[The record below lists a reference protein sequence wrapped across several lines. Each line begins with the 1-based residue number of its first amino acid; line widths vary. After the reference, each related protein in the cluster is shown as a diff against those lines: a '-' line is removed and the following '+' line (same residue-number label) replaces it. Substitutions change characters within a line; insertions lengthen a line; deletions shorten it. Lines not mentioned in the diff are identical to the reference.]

1 MFGRIHKRIDTNRI
15 PILEIYRIF
24 VYVSR

>member
-1 MFGRIHKRIDTNRI
+1 MFGRIHKRIDNNRM
-15 PILEIYRIF
+15 PILEIYCIF